1 MAAITSAVV
10 GVVGAGVSIGMS
22 VSQANKAAS
31 DRRKAQKQAEKA
43 LEEAKRETEI
53 MPMQE
58 LSLNLAAYEQSREA
72 QQRGV
77 QQVMSQ
83 AELDPRQAAAV
94 GGRAMMAGIE
104 AERGIRAAQAK
115 ETLDLEKIKATERA
129 EASKAREKL
138 ALGEAEGAQAAAA
151 DAAARQTAA
160 EASAVQAGV
169 EGLGAAMNLY
179 GAVQGPFD
187 PTALGKAS
195 KSTLNKLGLEGTKS
209 AIAQNLPLN
218 SQYTAEQIMAFTQP
232 QTLAY
237 LQSGVL
243 TAPQVRALSS
253 VDVSNLSPTTSQLP
267 DDILYE
273 S

>member
-22 VSQANKAAS
+22 VSQANKAAA
-31 DRRKAQKQAEKA
+31 DRRKAQKQAKKA
-43 LEEAKRETEI
+43 MEEARRETEI

-83 AELDPRQAAAV
+83 AALDPRQAAAV

-104 AERGIRAAQAK
+104 AERGIRASQAK

-129 EASKAREKL
+129 EASEARKEL

-151 DAAARQTAA
+151 DARARQTAA
-160 EASAVQAGV
+160 TQAAVQAGV
-169 EGLGAAMNLY
+169 EGLGSAMNLY
-179 GAVQGPFD
+179 SAVQGPFD
-187 PTALGKAS
+187 RTSMDYMSSSGVTGSDLSSFQQGGYTFGMTP
-195 KSTLNKLGLEGTKS
+195 
-209 AIAQNLPLN
+209 QNTGFSQSSVQSSNLN
-218 SQYTAEQIMAFTQP
+218 SQTQP
-232 QTLAY
+232 Y
-237 LQSGVL
+237 LDPV
-243 TAPQVRALSS
+243 T
-253 VDVSNLSPTTSQLP
+253 NQLINP
-267 DDILYE
+267 VTGLPIFRP
-273 S
+273 